1 MKAYEHSTIDSNA
14 WQRVLEGDTN
24 EFERVVERH
33 QNMVSAVAYGI
44 LGDFATCQDITQET
58 FWQAWRGRFE
68 LRDPARLAG
77 WLCGIARNLAHQQLR
92 SRHREPIHQALFECE
107 QISHEPDPAL
117 QSISEEES
125 DLVWRTLEA
134 IPENYREALVLY
146 YREDHSIAEV
156 AAALDINHDAAKQRL
171 SRGREM
177 LRASLAETVE
187 GVLKKSKPGR
197 ALTLRIMT
205 GVAALSAALKASGTA
220 AAAGLGP
227 SIAKGAAS
235 GVAATAAKAAFT
247 GGAMTGVAGGL
258 AGAGLGLG
266 GAWLGTWLPA
276 QLAPTMT
283 EREFMQKA
291 GKRAFVVSVLFTLA
305 ILAATPLIFISGG
318 WMAYTAIIA
327 LSSIGFTLWIIT
339 TSLGMQRQLN
349 RIRAAHSPK
358 DDPNLSPLRKR
369 LESSGFTQMQ
379 GRRYTS
385 DWRLLG
391 IPLIDI
397 QFANPTFQGEIP
409 TPTPTPIA
417 IGWIAIGDRAT
428 GILFAFGG
436 VAKGLIAIGG
446 FAVGGIAIG
455 GFSLGLISIGGFA
468 VGGLALGGGAIGYDA
483 LGGGAIGYNS
493 AAGGGAAAYHTAMG
507 GGAIAHDAAIGGAA
521 YANEVNNEAAK
532 ALVQAQPT
540 AKLMNW
546 YMANLLVAN
555 LLVGV
560 ISFLPVI
567 LLPFAYRRRKQTA
580 L

>member
-1 MKAYEHSTIDSNA
+1 MHTQEMSAIDATS
-14 WQRVLEGDTN
+14 WRRVLDGDTS

-33 QNMVSAVAYGI
+33 QNAVSAVAYGI
-44 LGDFATCQDITQET
+44 LGDFAACQDITQET
-58 FWQAWRGRFE
+58 FWQAWRGRND
-68 LRDPARLAG
+68 LRDPARLAA
-77 WLCGIARNLAHQQLR
+77 WLCGIAKNLAHQHLR
-92 SRHREPIHQALFECE
+92 SRHREPIHQTLFESE
-107 QISHEPDPAL
+107 QISHEPDPVL

-177 LRASLAETVE
+177 LRESLAATVE

-205 GVAALSAALKASGTA
+205 GVAALSAALKASSTA

-227 SIAKGAAS
+227 SIAKATAS
-235 GVAATAAKAAFT
+235 GLAATAAKAAMT

-258 AGAGLGLG
+258 AGAGLGFG

-283 EREFMQKA
+283 ERELMQKA
-291 GKRAFVVSVLFTLA
+291 GKRAFLVSLLFTLA
-305 ILAATPLIFISGG
+305 ILAATPLIFVPNGVI
-318 WMAYTAIIA
+318 AYFAITA
-327 LSSIGFTLWIIT
+327 LSSIGFAIWIIAA
-339 TSLGMQRQLN
+339 SLGMQRQLN
-349 RIRAAHSPK
+349 AIRASHSPK
-358 DDPNLSPLRKR
+358 DDPNNSPLRKR
-369 LESSGFTQMQ
+369 LEASGFTQMQ

-391 IPLIDI
+391 IPLVDI
-397 QFANPTFQGEIP
+397 QFADPTFQGEIS
-409 TPTPTPIA
+409 TPTPPA
-417 IGWIAIGDRAT
+417 FGWISIGDRAT

-483 LGGGAIGYNS
+483 LGGGAIAYNS

-507 GGAIAHDAAIGGAA
+507 GGAIAHDAAVGGAA
-521 YANEVNNEAAK
+521 YAKEVNNDAAK
-532 ALVQAQPT
+532 ALIAHQP
-540 AKLMNW
+540 AAWLMTW
-546 YMANLLVAN
+546 YMGHLLIANLLIGA
-555 LLVGV
+555 
-560 ISFLPVI
+560 ISFLPV
-567 LLPFAYRRRKQTA
+567 LVLPFAYRRGGKTT
-580 L
+580 